1 MEEMSEVVQVS
12 EAVSL
17 AFHGLGLLVSRG
29 GRLSVREMA
38 EEIGVSEA
46 HMAKVFQRLSKGGL
60 VYSSRG
66 PGGGF
71 ILAKDPGD
79 ITLYDVYR
87 LIEGEPSIEPC
98 LLDCGKCPFEKCL
111 FEGLLGKMKREFV
124 DYLRNKR
131 LSDLNP

>member
-1 MEEMSEVVQVS
+1 MSEIVQVT

-38 EEIGVSEA
+38 AEMGVSEA

-60 VYSSRG
+60 VFSLRG

-71 ILAKDPGD
+71 VLAKAPEE
-79 ITLYDVYR
+79 ITLYEVYA
-87 LIEGEPSIEPC
+87 LIEGEPSVKAC
-98 LLDCGKCPFEKCL
+98 LLDSGKCPFENCL
-111 FEGLLGKMKREFV
+111 FDGLLGKMKLEFV
-124 DYLRNKR
+124 DFLRRKR
-131 LSDLNP
+131 LSDLVE